1 MKLKKLLEVKSSNK
15 YKYDHGSKI
24 LYVDIVEPKLVQM
37 KKPFKGFSNCHET
50 ILTKRGVYTEGRKV
64 STREEKKIYWI
75 DLRMPLQ
82 VCVSNFVPG
91 N

>member
-1 MKLKKLLEVKSSNK
+1 MAAAVA
-15 YKYDHGSKI
+15 
-24 LYVDIVEPKLVQM
+24 VVATVAVAAATVVVAARM

-50 ILTKRGVYTEGRKV
+50 ILTKRGVLSKGLKV

>member
-1 MKLKKLLEVKSSNK
+1 MVAA
-15 YKYDHGSKI
+15 
-24 LYVDIVEPKLVQM
+24 VAAATVVVAAATVVVAARM

-82 VCVSNFVPG
+82 VCVSNLFPG